1 MVYKNKLALTFATA
15 TVFTMGIAV
24 AATPTITLVFVDP
37 QGLCKDHGGH
47 TNFSFNYMYEAG
59 GGIEYYSGPTWVTS
73 PLASI
78 SPPSPPDDG
87 VAHNYLNFQI
97 TGQGDCGAME
107 LDYQHPGSC
116 YLTNLIPAENQQT
129 SYSYKITL
137 SPHATGNHTYGTDMY
152 NLGCH
157 VEAYAST

>member
-1 MVYKNKLALTFATA
+1 MIFKKKLVLTFAAA
-15 TVFTMGIAV
+15 TVFNMGMAV
-24 AATPTITLVFVDP
+24 AAAPTITLVFADP
-37 QGLCKDHGGH
+37 QGLCKDHSGH
-47 TNFSFNYMYEAG
+47 THFSFNYMYEAS

-78 SPPSPPDDG
+78 LPPSPPDDG

-97 TGQGDCGAME
+97 TDQGSCGEMD

-116 YLTNLIPAENQQT
+116 YLTNLIPVANQQT

-137 SPHATGNHTYGTDMY
+137 SPQATGNHTYGTDMY
-152 NLGCH
+152 NLACH
-157 VEAYAST
+157 VESIF